1 MTFNC
6 SILVRSCDILTRL
19 HVTSIMAQKT
29 AAPAST
35 ASVEGSTSAQAPS
48 AVTAPTSTASMPVP
62 MQQTRSQTSSLL
74 KSLETLARD
83 LRYRDMLY
91 YLLDV
96 DRKVSSALWEALTH
110 TLRTL

>member
-1 MTFNC
+1 
-6 SILVRSCDILTRL
+6 
-19 HVTSIMAQKT
+19 
-29 AAPAST
+29 
-35 ASVEGSTSAQAPS
+35 
-48 AVTAPTSTASMPVP
+48 

-96 DRKVSSALWEALTH
+96 DRKVSCAL
-110 TLRTL
+110 